1 MKTLAEYNRKRDFAV
16 TAEPAG
22 ELAKRRG
29 HSFVIQKHAAS
40 HLHYDFRLELDGVL
54 KSWAVPKGPSLDPAV
69 RRLAVEV
76 EDHPLPYGSFEGTIP
91 QGEYGG
97 GSVLVWD
104 RGTWEPEG
112 DARAGLQA
120 GKLHFTLHGDKL
132 HGGFY
137 LVRSRSRPGSKPQWM
152 LIKSR
157 DEAARAASEYDI
169 EEARPESV
177 LTGILIDEVA
187 DNVDARGRLTVKAK
201 EAKAARAD
209 GEAKARAKT
218 DPKAKTKTRAGAKAA
233 GTRKTT
239 AAARSRT
246 GTGTRTARTPAR
258 RKATA
263 ATEPE
268 ADVGAALPTGT
279 SALPAFVAPQLATLM
294 AEPPQDARFVFEN
307 KFDGYRALA
316 RIDRRSAVP
325 DVRIYT
331 RSGND
336 WTDKFAGI
344 AEALACLDV
353 DAAYLDGEIV
363 ARDADGR
370 SSFQLLQ
377 NSLSGA
383 SDRPLEYCVFD
394 LLHLNGHDLRALPL
408 LSRKELLEELLSGC
422 PHPRLLYSVHE
433 HGRVQAALAAACRAG
448 EEGLVCKDGERPY
461 VSGRSADWIKVK
473 CQKRQEFVIVGYTP
487 PAGSRQHLGALLLG
501 AHDEAGLR
509 YVGRVGTGF
518 GRQTLQALKEALEPL
533 RTEAPPVYNPE
544 RARDIRWVRPGLVAE
559 VSYAQLTDDKILR
572 HPVFCGLR
580 ADKPAHEVVLEQPR
594 ELPAAAG
601 ADPEPGT
608 DARAEAETRPRPRK
622 KSASKAA
629 SAARQSAAAA
639 DDVTLTNPDKIL
651 FPPGGPTKAELA
663 AYYEEIAPRMAP
675 YAFGR
680 PLTLVRCPEGHK
692 KACFFQKH
700 AAGDEPGIGTVAV
713 HETKD
718 DQPYR
723 VLQTAAGLRSLV
735 QLGALELHVW
745 GATATDLEHPI
756 ELVFD
761 LDPAPGITWAALT
774 RAAEDVRALLGQ
786 LGLESFVK
794 LSGKKGIHVH
804 TPIAPRYPFPQAKD
818 FCRAVARQL
827 TDAHPDRFTATVSK
841 SERTGKIFI
850 DYLRN
855 GRGATFVAPY
865 SSRAGDDAPVAVPVT
880 WETLAACGRSNAYTV
895 RTIGAYLKKYRKD
908 PWAGMVG
915 MAQRIALLEKK

>member
-22 ELAKRRG
+22 ALAKRRG
-29 HSFVIQKHAAS
+29 HAFVVQKHAAS

-112 DARAGLQA
+112 DAHAGLQA

-137 LVRSRSRPGSKPQWM
+137 LVRSRNRSGKKPQWM

-157 DEAARAASEYDI
+157 DEAARDASEYDI

-187 DNVDARGRLTVKAK
+187 DNVDARGRLTVKEKAK
-201 EAKAARAD
+201 EKA
-209 GEAKARAKT
+209 
-218 DPKAKTKTRAGAKAA
+218 KAKTPAKTEPQTRTAPART

-239 AAARSRT
+239 AAAR
-246 GTGTRTARTPAR
+246 TRTARTPAHSK
-258 RKATA
+258 KAA
-263 ATEPE
+263 AKEPE
-268 ADVGAALPTGT
+268 AESGAGIPSGR
-279 SALPAFVAPQLATLM
+279 SALPGFVSPQLATLM
-294 AEPPQDARFVFEN
+294 TEPPEDARFVLEH

-316 RIDRRSAVP
+316 RVDRRDAVP

-336 WTDKFAGI
+336 WTARFTGI

-377 NSLSGA
+377 NSLSGET
-383 SDRPLEYCVFD
+383 DRPLEYCVFD

-422 PHPRLLYSVHE
+422 PHPRLSYSVHE
-433 HGRVQAALAAACRAG
+433 RGRVQAALAAVCRAG
-448 EEGLVCKDGERPY
+448 GEGLVCKDGERPY
-461 VSGRSADWIKVK
+461 VSGRSADWVKVK
-473 CQKRQEFVIVGYTP
+473 CQQRQEFVIVGYTP

-501 AHDEAGLR
+501 AHDAEGLR

-518 GRQTLQALKEALEPL
+518 GRAMLHTLKKALEPL
-533 RTEAPPVYNPE
+533 RAEAPPVYNPE
-544 RARDIRWVRPGLVAE
+544 RSRDIRWVRPGLVAE
-559 VSYAQLTDDKILR
+559 ISYAQLTDDKILR
-572 HPVFCGLR
+572 HAVFCGLR
-580 ADKPAHEVVLEQPR
+580 EDKPAHEVVLEQPR
-594 ELPAAAG
+594 ERSAAAG
-601 ADPEPGT
+601 AAEAAEAAEADPESGT
-608 DARAEAETRPRPRK
+608 DAESEAAKAPRK
-622 KSASKAA
+622 GSRKTTPGTGQ
-629 SAARQSAAAA
+629 RAAA
-639 DDVTLTNPDKIL
+639 DDVALTNPDKIL
-651 FPPGGPTKAELA
+651 FPPDGPTKAELA
-663 AYYEEIAPRMAP
+663 AYYERIAPRMQP
-675 YAFGR
+675 YAFAR
-680 PLTLVRCPEGHK
+680 PLTLLRCPEGHK

-700 AAGDEPGIGTVAV
+700 AAGSEPGIGTVAV
-713 HETKD
+713 DEQAD
-718 DQPYR
+718 EQPYR
-723 VLQTAAGLRSLV
+723 VLETAAGLRSLV

-745 GATATDLEHPI
+745 GATARDLAHPI

-761 LDPAPGITWAALT
+761 LDPAPGIPWATLT
-774 RAAEDVRALLGQ
+774 RAAEDVRALLLD
-786 LGLESFVK
+786 LGLASFVK

-827 TDAHPDRFTATVSK
+827 ADAHPDRFTATVSK
-841 SERTGKIFI
+841 RERTGKIFI

-880 WETLAACGRSNAYTV
+880 WETLKACGRSSAYTV
-895 RTIGAYLKKYRKD
+895 RTIGAYLKKYRED